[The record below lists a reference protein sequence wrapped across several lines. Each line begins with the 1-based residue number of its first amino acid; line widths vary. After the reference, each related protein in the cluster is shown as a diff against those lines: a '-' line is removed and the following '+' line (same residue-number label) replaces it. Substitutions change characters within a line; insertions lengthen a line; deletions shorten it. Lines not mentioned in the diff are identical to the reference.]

1 MNFRILAD
9 VGPTGRHRGT
19 FQLYSWDFYF
29 FPLLSYWEPLFFPL
43 LLFFWGG
50 EVVVFSLLFGKDKER
65 NCNLAGEIGVLND
78 VRLRIRFRRRDG
90 QEKERKQKGG
100 KDPFV
105 PMKYGRRIYF
115 RRNNNTDPAPVLHQL
130 PYGQTAYDVWV

>member
-1 MNFRILAD
+1 M
-9 VGPTGRHRGT
+9 G
-19 FQLYSWDFYF
+19 
-29 FPLLSYWEPLFFPL
+29 
-43 LLFFWGG
+43 GG
-50 EVVVFSLLFGKDKER
+50 EVVVFSLLIGKDKER
-65 NCNLAGEIGVLND
+65 NCNLDGEIGVLND